1 MLLKN
6 LQVEGGLTN
15 GTRGVV
21 VGCES
26 PQNRWHPGC
35 ILLKMPAIS
44 LRTGSDHPRPLP
56 RVRFTAG
63 ASVGGAGAE
72 KTVERVIGPEQW
84 TIDEGGKRLV
94 RRTFVFSWSIW
105 VAFVQEYS
113 SKYSY
118 KYSYKYL
125 KVLLGMPSLWPQR

>member
-21 VGCES
+21 VG
-26 PQNRWHPGC
+26 W
-35 ILLKMPAIS
+35 
-44 LRTGSDHPRPLP
+44 SDHPRPLP

-105 VAFVQEYS
+105 VAVIQESSSKYS
-113 SKYSY
+113 SKYP
-118 KYSYKYL
+118 